1 MVKEIED
8 IDSSVWLRLCAG
20 QELPG
25 EPASWGFLGVFYIP
39 NSKEAEGVC
48 Y

>member
-20 QELPG
+20 AAG
-25 EPASWGFLGVFYIP
+25 GASQLFFVFFYIP